1 VKENHLRWDSLG
13 EFLAL
18 AVSIEDL
25 ANKNSNDK
33 AATVAKALN
42 TAVGRILNE
51 DKSPGRKVPQRQK
64 RCLLSF

>member
-1 VKENHLRWDSLG
+1 MRWDSLG

-42 TAVGRILNE
+42 TAVGHILSE
-51 DKSPGRKVPQRQK
+51 DKSPGCKVK
-64 RCLLSF
+64 